1 MRDRNLAM
9 PDVEPARSRI
19 AMAAISIGCLAVA
32 PITTAT
38 PASAHVKWLVTCNPS
53 DDPLPLQAVLSGPF
67 WLFSSLFLVLFY
79 SGCEIEETPAG
90 SYVSGMLDH
99 STASVH
105 QHADTLLRAAV
116 AVFFALL
123 WADGSTI
130 LTPDLK
136 DNHAWLS
143 AMQVLVAV
151 YMAARA
157 TLPSAA
163 AAILVLYGYGVVT
176 YGLFHML
183 DYLYFL
189 GLVAYFALPLSRDP
203 RLSSLRFDCL
213 RWSLAVS
220 LMWPSME
227 NFLYP
232 SWVAPIA
239 LAHPQIT
246 LGFDVDTFIT
256 ALGNVEFGLAFA
268 LLWTPLVRRLAAA
281 VLALL
286 LSAVTFSLGKID
298 AMGHL
303 MIVMILVLV
312 FADPGKKDARCRP
325 EFAPVVGATTLL
337 GFIFFYTGV
346 HVLYYGPREAALA
359 PLISGTAL
367 LAVGLLLVRSR
378 GRIADRASS
387 VMRIAR
393 PERRWVAHVRA
404 DIVTLDGPVRAAIPP
419 PGTRY
424 ESFMTKL
431 LARAN
436 QPSEQVQP
444 NQPGD
449 LSMALPGIRPTEVGD
464 QSDSAAEVL
473 E

>member
-1 MRDRNLAM
+1 MAA
-9 PDVEPARSRI
+9 PDVEPAGSRI
-19 AMAAISIGCLAVA
+19 AMAATSIGFFAVTL
-32 PITTAT
+32 ITSAT

-53 DDPLPLQAVLSGPF
+53 DDPLPLQAVLTGPF
-67 WLFSSLFLVLFY
+67 WLFTSLFLVLFY
-79 SGCEIEETPAG
+79 SACELEDTPAG
-90 SYVSGMLDH
+90 SYVSGMLDR
-99 STASVH
+99 STASVRRR
-105 QHADTLLRAAV
+105 ADALLRAAV

-123 WADGSTI
+123 WADGSLI
-130 LTPDLK
+130 LTPDLR
-136 DNHAWLS
+136 DSHAWLS
-143 AMQVLVAV
+143 AMQVLAAV

-163 AAILVLYGYGVVT
+163 AAILVLYGYGVAT

-183 DYLYFL
+183 DYVFFL
-189 GLVAYFALPLSRDP
+189 GLVAYFALSLSRDP
-203 RLSSLRFDCL
+203 RLESLRFDCL
-213 RWSLAVS
+213 RWSVALS

-232 SWVAPIA
+232 SWVAPVA

-281 VLALL
+281 VLAVL

-303 MIVMILVLV
+303 LLVMILVLV

-325 EFAPVVGATTLL
+325 EIAPVVGGTALL
-337 GFIFFYTGV
+337 GFIFLYTGA

-359 PLISGTAL
+359 PLISGIAL
-367 LAVGLLLVRSR
+367 LAVGLLCVRSPKR
-378 GRIADRASS
+378 MADRASTA
-387 VMRIAR
+387 MRIPR
-393 PERRWVAHVRA
+393 PEHRWVKHVQA
-404 DIVTLDGPVRAAIPP
+404 DILTLDRPVGAAIPALT
-419 PGTRY
+419 TRY
-424 ESFMTKL
+424 DSFMTKL
-431 LARAN
+431 LAAAS
-436 QPSEQVQP
+436 QPSEQVP
-444 NQPGD
+444 
-449 LSMALPGIRPTEVGD
+449 PTEQLGNLSLASPQIQPKETGD
-464 QSDSAAEVL
+464 QSDSAAKVL

>member
-1 MRDRNLAM
+1 MRDRNLTV
-9 PDVEPARSRI
+9 PDVARAGSRI
-19 AMAAISIGCLAVA
+19 STFAIWIGCFAVTLIA
-32 PITTAT
+32 TTT

-53 DDPLPLQAVLSGPF
+53 DDPLPLQAVLTGPF

-79 SGCEIEETPAG
+79 SACEIEDMRAG
-90 SYVSGMLDH
+90 SYVSGMLDRA
-99 STASVH
+99 TASVR
-105 QHADTLLRAAV
+105 QHADTLLRAAM

-157 TLPSAA
+157 TLPAAA
-163 AAILVLYGYGVVT
+163 AAILVLYGYGVAT
-176 YGLFHML
+176 YVLFHML
-183 DYLYFL
+183 DYLFFL
-189 GLVAYFALPLSRDP
+189 GLVAYFALSLSRDP

-213 RWSLAVS
+213 RWSLALS

-232 SWVAPIA
+232 SWVTPIA

-312 FADPGKKDARCRP
+312 FADPGKKDVRCRP
-325 EFAPVVGATTLL
+325 EVAPVVGGTTLL
-337 GFIFFYTGV
+337 GFIFLYTGA

-367 LAVGLLLVRSR
+367 LAVGLLLVRR
-378 GRIADRASS
+378 RIADRASS

-393 PERRWVAHVRA
+393 PDRRWVEHVRA
-404 DIVTLDGPVRAAIPP
+404 DILTLDGPVRAAIPP

-424 ESFMTKL
+424 ESFMARL
-431 LARAN
+431 LAAAS

-444 NQPGD
+444 TNHLGN
-449 LSMALPGIRPTEVGD
+449 LSMALPRIRPKDAGD
-464 QSDSAAEVL
+464 QSDSAAEAL